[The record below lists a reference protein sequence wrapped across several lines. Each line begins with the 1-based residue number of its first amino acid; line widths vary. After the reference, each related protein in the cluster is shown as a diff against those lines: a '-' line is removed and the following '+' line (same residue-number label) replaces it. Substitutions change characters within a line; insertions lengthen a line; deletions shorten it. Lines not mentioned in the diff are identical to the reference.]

1 MPYWDINRKKAIQN
15 KIQISNTLTF
25 LYFDKHW
32 HVVYFIKNVVLTK
45 YLLQLDNVRQMLSIK
60 TSYIFESVAIEN
72 EEYLAYIPSFRFTI
86 SMHVL

>member
-72 EEYLAYIPSFRFTI
+72 EEYLAYILSFRFTI
-86 SMHVL
+86 SIHVL